1 MWEQRKWLHLDWYI
15 GKLWGKEPTDLFWL
29 KFSSILRFPQRKK
42 STRNSRSEVFLRKG
56 VLKIC
61 SRFTG
66 EHPRRS
72 VISIKLLCLNLL
84 CNFIEITLRHG
95 CSPVNLL
102 HIFRTSFTKNTS
114 GLLLLNQIKSEVAF
128 FQVSWKLAILIMLA
142 SIIRKNICSRNNFKR
157 ICKSQVKS
165 FIENWLDLKIL
176 LTVTIWTNKKRVTF
190 SYLYQNLFIRTL
202 NI

>member
-1 MWEQRKWLHLDWYI
+1 MPKRLPGI
-15 GKLWGKEPTDLFWL
+15 
-29 KFSSILRFPQRKK
+29 
-42 STRNSRSEVFLRKG
+42 TR
-56 VLKIC
+56 
-61 SRFTG
+61 
-66 EHPRRS
+66 EHPCRS
-72 VISIKLLCLNLL
+72 VISTTLLS
-84 CNFIEITLRHG
+84 NFIEITLRHG

-190 SYLYQNLFIRTL
+190 SCLYQNHFIRTL